1 MKFVGIMA
9 LVALIGFIIEVPML
23 IKLNTDV
30 KTFIDR
36 SLNLIVIAVPPALPA
51 AVSCGVVFAINRL
64 KNQKIFCIS
73 PPRVN
78 IAGRISTFVFD
89 KTGTLTEDGLS
100 VLGFRCSYP

>member
-78 IAGRISTFVFD
+78 IAGRI
-89 KTGTLTEDGLS
+89 
-100 VLGFRCSYP
+100 